1 MSKTISNH
9 IICMVAV
16 FCLQYSIEVGT
27 KDSEHSEHQV
37 YERLLASERKYVSL
51 FHPLSLL
58 RREVSSSACVS
69 SALGVSYHLH
79 FIKQLL
85 FCCS

>member
-9 IICMVAV
+9 TICMVAV
-16 FCLQYSIEVGT
+16 FCLQYSIGVGT

-58 RREVSSSACVS
+58 RREVSSSVCP
-69 SALGVSYHLH
+69 ALGVNFHMH

-85 FCCS
+85 LFCCS